1 VTNLVEKAQDR
12 ALTVVKQAQDAAL
25 GAVST
30 VTGLVSPLVE
40 RIPSLPLADRVPAP
54 TQFIKNAYGFADKLL
69 DTQKKYALELADT
82 LSPLTEKV
90 ASRTARKSPAKT
102 KTNGS

>member
-1 VTNLVEKAQDR
+1 MTNLVEKAQDR

-30 VTGLVSPLVE
+30 VTGLVSPIVE

-54 TQFIKNAYGFADKLL
+54 AQLIRNAYGFADKLL

-90 ASRTARKSPAKT
+90 AAKTARKAPSKAKS
-102 KTNGS
+102 NGA

>member
-1 VTNLVEKAQDR
+1 LVEKAQDR
-12 ALTVVKQAQDAAL
+12 ALNVVKQAQDAAL

-30 VTGLVSPLVE
+30 VTGLVGPIVE
-40 RIPSLPLADRVPAP
+40 RIPALPIADRVPAP
-54 TQFIKNAYGFADKLL
+54 TQLIKNAYGFADKLL

-90 ASRTARKSPAKT
+90 ASKATRKAPAKT